1 MDVGDDNAAY
11 SYAIMLYQGHRGTP
25 RDADAGREILTRL
38 AHKGHPYAQKMLA
51 TMMVQEGGDIA
62 IAVQLYELAAKAGL
76 DDGWTTIGRMYRAGL
91 GVKQDHVKAIEYFRK
106 GAQAGNAQSNYMLGV
121 YYSSGMGLPD
131 KQSNHELAFKYFQS
145 AAIRGLPEAQYN
157 LGMCYLQGH
166 GVAQSPAHA
175 AQYLGMAALQGFQL
189 AEANLA
195 RMYEEGRG
203 VKKDLE
209 RAKELYRAAARKSG
223 KVGEDAV
230 RRLKDL
236 EEEDGGKC
244 VIM

>member
-1 MDVGDDNAAY
+1 MN
-11 SYAIMLYQGHRGTP
+11 
-25 RDADAGREILTRL
+25 LTQFL
-38 AHKGHPYAQKMLA
+38 
-51 TMMVQEGGDIA
+51 I
-62 IAVQLYELAAKAGL
+62 
-76 DDGWTTIGRMYRAGL
+76 
-91 GVKQDHVKAIEYFRK
+91 
-106 GAQAGNAQSNYMLGV
+106 
-121 YYSSGMGLPD
+121 
-131 KQSNHELAFKYFQS
+131 SNHSSRSSL
-145 AAIRGLPEAQYN
+145 GLPEAQYN

-223 KVGEDAV
+223 QVGEDAV